1 VKKMS
6 LKLKLLLGGAPVIGF
21 LAIAGQ
27 SFAAVPVADPTV
39 VAATS
44 DTITGLQQA
53 GTSNLATLI
62 PIAAVLLISVAVVF
76 FVIRHFRAIVHA

>member
-1 VKKMS
+1 MKKI
-6 LKLKLLLGGAPVIGF
+6 LAGATGLIAFLGFALP
-21 LAIAGQ
+21 

-39 VAATS
+39 VSNTS

-53 GTSNLATLI
+53 GTGNLATLI

-76 FVIRHFRAIVHA
+76 FVIRHFRAIAHV